1 MKAKKHNTITFTIKV
16 IDEKQQPQAF
26 DLAWRVFNKF
36 EAPGYDE
43 KGVETF
49 YKAIHSHEYTSQLK
63 IYGAFYHE
71 EIVGVLATRN
81 SGSHIALFF
90 VEDQYHKMGIGR
102 QLMEEALKDCQT
114 NEMTVNSS
122 PYAVKIYRALGL
134 VEVDTEQ
141 IFDAIRYIPIIYSQ
155 IKSQQTNQPID
166 KC

>member
-1 MKAKKHNTITFTIKV
+1 MKAKKYNNITFTIKV
-16 IDEKQQPQAF
+16 IDEKQQSQVF

-36 EAPGYDE
+36 EAPEYDE
-43 KGVETF
+43 KGIETF

-90 VEDQYHKMGIGR
+90 VEDQYHKMGIGK
-102 QLMEEALKDCQT
+102 QLMEEALKNCQT
-114 NEMTVNSS
+114 NKMTVNSS
-122 PYAVKIYRALGL
+122 PYAVKIYRALGF

-141 IFDAIRYIPIIYSQ
+141 ISDGIRYIPMSYSQ
-155 IKSQQTNQPID
+155 KDLITTN
-166 KC
+166 

>member
-16 IDEKQQPQAF
+16 IDEKQQSKAF

-36 EAPGYDE
+36 EAPEYNKEGIE
-43 KGVETF
+43 AF
-49 YKAIHSHEYTSQLK
+49 FKAIHSQEYTSLLK

-90 VEDQYHKMGIGR
+90 VEDQYHNMGIGR
-102 QLMEEALKDCQT
+102 QLMEEALKNCQT
-114 NEMTVNSS
+114 SEMTVNSS
-122 PYAVKIYRALGL
+122 PYAVKIYRALGF

-141 IFDAIRYIPIIYSQ
+141 ISDGIRYIPMAYCQ
-155 IKSQQTNQPID
+155 IKSQQTNQPIV
-166 KC
+166 